1 MMPNPMM
8 GGMNPMQMIR
18 QQVQALKSNPMQF
31 IMQRRMSL
39 PQSVNVNDPN
49 AILNYLVQSGQ
60 IDQNRINQAY
70 QMANSLGRR

>member
-8 GGMNPMQMIR
+8 GGGHNIMQMV
-18 QQVQALKSNPMQF
+18 QQLKANPMQF
-31 IMQRRMSL
+31 IMQRRMNL

>member
-8 GGMNPMQMIR
+8 GGGHNIMQMV
-18 QQVQALKSNPMQF
+18 QQLKANPMQF
-31 IMQRRMSL
+31 IMQRHMNL

>member
-8 GGMNPMQMIR
+8 GGGANIMQM
-18 QQVQALKSNPMQF
+18 VQRLKSNPMQF
-31 IMQRRMSL
+31 IMQRRLSL